1 MKVWL
6 QHSDFTEEE
15 FDLDLSSTLRM
26 LEDTDWLAELAE
38 LEKLAR
44 NDEEHCLP
52 GLGIDHPEN
61 RILHV
66 CPNPS
71 GAMVH
76 YHYPKKVMGLFN
88 TQNSRT
94 FENVHQEQVVKF
106 VRAIFYEDW
115 AAIENYA

>member
-6 QHSDFTEEE
+6 QHPDFTEEE
-15 FDLDLSSTLRM
+15 FDLDLSSTLRL

-44 NDEEHCLP
+44 NNEDHCLP

-71 GAMVH
+71 GALVH
-76 YHYPKKVMGLFN
+76 YHYPKKVMGLFS
-88 TQNSRT
+88 TQGSRT
-94 FENVHQEQVVKF
+94 FENVHKEQVETF
-106 VRAIFYEDW
+106 VRAVFDEDW
-115 AAIENYA
+115 AAIENHA